1 MLNSDGIIIFST
13 KAEIIGYNAFVSIS
27 DENVKITGG
36 ARHRAFAAL
45 MSFVEKNELVCA
57 FIRSQDGNCNHITSK
72 TGVFK

>member
-45 MSFVEKNELVCA
+45 MSFVEK
-57 FIRSQDGNCNHITSK
+57 K
-72 TGVFK
+72 